1 MKEIYSAGQIAC
13 RVRKLGETIAEDYR
27 NRELLAVCILKG
39 AFIFFADLVR
49 CINTELQIDFV
60 RLSSYGNQA
69 DSSGNIL
76 ITRDI
81 EADIRNK
88 NILLVEDIV
97 DTGLSL
103 SYLSSNLRNRGASE
117 VKICALVDKRERRRT
132 SIRVDYSGFTL
143 QKGFL
148 VGYGLDI
155 AEKYRNL
162 PGIYEVDPDKEI
174 NKEIQANNRETPYDC

>member
-1 MKEIYSAGQIAC
+1 MKEIYSARQIAG
-13 RVRKLGETIAEDYR
+13 RVRELGEKITEDYR
-27 NRELLAVCILKG
+27 GRELLAVCILKG

-49 CINTELQIDFV
+49 CINTELKIDFV
-60 RLSSYGNQA
+60 RLSSYGSHA
-69 DSSGNIL
+69 DSSGSIL

-81 EADIRNK
+81 ETDIRNK

-103 SYLSSNLRNRGASE
+103 SYLSRYLQKKGASE
-117 VKICALVDKRERRRT
+117 VRICALVDKRERRKT
-132 SIRVDYSGFTL
+132 SIRVNYPGFTL

-162 PGIYEVDPDKEI
+162 PEICEVDPDKEI
-174 NKEIQANNRETPYDC
+174 KAINQETPYDC